1 MEENQEK
8 IAFNI
13 NLFIKSLKKNDDDK
27 YNLLR
32 DILNKHLITNNK
44 KYYMKNLQKNDFI
57 QLIDE
62 IRWFLYDIN
71 DINLEVLKNDIE
83 NYLFICGSL
92 YF

>member
-44 KYYMKNLQKNDFI
+44 KYYMKNLQQNDFI

>member
-44 KYYMKNLQKNDFI
+44 KYYMKNLQQNDFI

-71 DINLEVLKNDIE
+71 DIDLEVLKNDIE

>member
-1 MEENQEK
+1 
-8 IAFNI
+8 
-13 NLFIKSLKKNDDDK
+13 
-27 YNLLR
+27 
-32 DILNKHLITNNK
+32 
-44 KYYMKNLQKNDFI
+44 MKNLQQNDFI

-92 YF
+92 YFLI